1 MSAPSL
7 VRVAQFVLALL
18 LAAVAHSVATAAD
31 EAVLEHYSI
40 KVGADDAAG
49 VRVVLLD
56 PHFGRGTAQSRLV
69 FTGPDGAATP
79 SLFLRVWRNVPDGQI
94 TFALLV
100 FRVEIR
106 GFDAG
111 GSLVYSRRLAGF
123 TFGDSAS
130 GEWRRTIADLPA
142 EIQRIVVV
150 FVGNYE

>member
-18 LAAVAHSVATAAD
+18 LAAVASVATAAD

-49 VRVVLLD
+49 IRVVLLD
-56 PHFGRGTAQSRLV
+56 PQFGQGGSAQSRLV
-69 FTGPDGAATP
+69 FTGPDGATAP